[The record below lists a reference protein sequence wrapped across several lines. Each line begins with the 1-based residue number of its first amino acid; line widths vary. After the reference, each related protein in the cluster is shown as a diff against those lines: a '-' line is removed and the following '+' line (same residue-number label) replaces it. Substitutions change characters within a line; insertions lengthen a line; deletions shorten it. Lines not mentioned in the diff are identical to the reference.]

1 MFISIEGPEG
11 SGKTTLASELGRR
24 LSAKG
29 RKVLLT
35 FEPGGTPLG
44 REIRRIVR
52 FGVVVGREDEPPAA
66 LDPRAETLLFLAAR
80 AQLVSEVLLPRLA
93 QGEVVICDRYADST
107 LAYQCHGRGLPEA
120 PVREALQFATGGLRP
135 DLTLLLDLDPAI
147 GLQRNRGKAPG
158 VPVDRFEAQ
167 DLAFHERVRRGYLA
181 LAAAEPERWVVL
193 DGTRPIAE
201 VAELAWQ
208 DAWRRLEGGT
218 I

>member
-11 SGKTTLASELGRR
+11 SGKTTLASDLGRR
-24 LSAKG
+24 LTAVG
-29 RKVLLT
+29 RQVHLT

-80 AQLVSEVLLPRLA
+80 AQLIYEVLLPRLA
-93 QGEVVICDRYADST
+93 RGEVVICDRYADST
-107 LAYQCHGRGLPEA
+107 LAYQSYGRELPQA
-120 PVREALQFATGGLRP
+120 PVREAIQFATGGLWP
-135 DLTLLLDLDPAI
+135 DLTILLDLDPAI
-147 GLQRNRGKAPG
+147 GLQRNRGTAPG

-167 DLAFHERVRRGYLA
+167 DLAFHDRVRRGYLA
-181 LAAAEPERWVVL
+181 LAAEEPRRWLVL
-193 DGTRPIAE
+193 DGTRPVPE

-208 DAWRRLEGGT
+208 EVRRRLEGEPN
-218 I
+218 

>member
-11 SGKTTLASELGRR
+11 AGKTTLASELARR
-24 LSAKG
+24 LTAAG
-29 RKVLLT
+29 RQVHLT

-80 AQLVSEVLLPRLA
+80 AQLVSEVLVPRLA
-93 QGEVVICDRYADST
+93 RGEVVICDRYADST
-107 LAYQCHGRGLPEA
+107 LAYQSYGRGLPLA
-120 PVREALQFATGGLRP
+120 PVREALLFATGGLWP
-135 DLTLLLDLDPAI
+135 DLTILLDLDPAV
-147 GLQRNRGKAPG
+147 GLQRNRGTAPD

-167 DLAFHERVRRGYLA
+167 DLSFHERVRRGYLA
-181 LAAAEPERWVVL
+181 LAAEEPERWLVL
-193 DGTRPIAE
+193 DAARPIIE

-208 DAWRRLEGGT
+208 EARRRLAVEPV
-218 I
+218 